1 MQDTS
6 VDLRPGRV
14 RKVTIEGITGY
25 VIVTDRDGRPH
36 DIFIRGFGRYGSTMQ
51 GWADSFAMMLS
62 FYVQGGGDLPQVG
75 HAFIEKRIEPYGTTD
90 DPDIPHCSSMQ
101 DYILRLLARWFELP
115 QLRAMYER
123 GA

>member
-1 MQDTS
+1 MKR
-6 VDLRPGRV
+6 VDNRPGRA
-14 RKVTIEGITGY
+14 RKVVIEGVSGHI
-25 VIVTDRDGRPH
+25 IVTSRDSQPH

-62 FYVQGGGDLPQVG
+62 FHVQGGGDLAQVG
-75 HAFIEKRIEPYGTTD
+75 HAFIEKRIEPYGVTD

-101 DYILRLLARWFELP
+101 DYILRLLNKWFELP
-115 QLRAMYER
+115 LLRAMYER